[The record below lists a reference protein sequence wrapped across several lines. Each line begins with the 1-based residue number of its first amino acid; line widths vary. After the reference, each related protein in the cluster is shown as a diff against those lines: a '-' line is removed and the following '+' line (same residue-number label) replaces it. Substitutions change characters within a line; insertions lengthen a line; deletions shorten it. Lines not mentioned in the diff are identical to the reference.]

1 MNFQDLK
8 SQQKIHF
15 IGIGGIGMSALAFL
29 LHDSKIEV
37 QGSDLKENYLMK
49 KLSDKNIKY
58 FIGQI
63 SENIDDEVS
72 LVIKTS
78 TVKDTN
84 PEIIEAK
91 NRNIK
96 IITRAELLAII
107 MQDYQNI
114 TIAGTHGKTS
124 TTAMTGIMLEV
135 AGLDP
140 TVINGGV
147 INYFSSN
154 YKIGSGK
161 YLVAESDESDASF
174 VDLPTKIGA
183 ITNIEAE
190 HLEFIKYDGCF
201 EKQKSYY
208 EQYVKQI
215 PDDGLC
221 VLCVDNDE
229 VKKIYDKLKTSKANL
244 FSYSITDKNA
254 DLTIQNVVQDISG
267 SHFDAVFKDGNI
279 IKNIKISC
287 HGMHN
292 ISNSLVA
299 IAVARFLKVSDE
311 KIIEALGQCN
321 GVKRRFTKVGEYQG
335 ASIIDDYA
343 HHPTE
348 ISTTL
353 KSAKQVAGKN
363 KVICVFEPHKYSRV
377 HSLFN
382 EFCKSFSDADY
393 VIVSQVYSTGQE
405 PIEGATQDD
414 LIAGIKKTGHK
425 NVIKL
430 DHENDLAKII
440 KPLIET
446 GDIVFCAGA
455 GLVSTWA
462 QNLEQQLK
470 NC

>member
-321 GVKRRFTKVGEYQG
+321 GVKRRFTKVGEYQE
-335 ASIIDDYA
+335 
-343 HHPTE
+343 H
-348 ISTTL
+348 
-353 KSAKQVAGKN
+353 Q
-363 KVICVFEPHKYSRV
+363 
-377 HSLFN
+377 
-382 EFCKSFSDADY
+382 
-393 VIVSQVYSTGQE
+393 
-405 PIEGATQDD
+405 
-414 LIAGIKKTGHK
+414 
-425 NVIKL
+425 
-430 DHENDLAKII
+430 
-440 KPLIET
+440 
-446 GDIVFCAGA
+446 
-455 GLVSTWA
+455 
-462 QNLEQQLK
+462 
-470 NC
+470 